1 MTNAIE
7 LTRWHNSDW
16 HKIFYT
22 IKYKIIIEPKSKTMQ
37 IMKSLKSFALAG
49 TVVLFYACGSSD
61 KNEDKSEAQ
70 ITDPEDTVQ
79 NEVETTDET
88 EYVEATAE
96 MTATSGSGVTGK
108 ATFTDLGDGTV
119 TFKLMVEN
127 VSAGAHAVH
136 IHEKGDCSASDGT
149 SAGGH
154 WNPTNTK
161 HGKRAVDMEYHKGD
175 IDNMEVGEDG
185 KGVMEMTIEGWS
197 IGGSDTTNIL
207 NKAVIIHEGAD
218 DFTSQPSGAAGARI
232 ACGVIKSVE

>member
-1 MTNAIE
+1 
-7 LTRWHNSDW
+7 
-16 HKIFYT
+16 
-22 IKYKIIIEPKSKTMQ
+22 
-37 IMKSLKSFALAG
+37 MKSLKTLALAG
-49 TVVLFYACGSSD
+49 TVALLYACGPAD
-61 KNEDKSEAQ
+61 KKGETSEAQ

-79 NEVETTDET
+79 NEVVTAEETD
-88 EYVEATAE
+88 YVEAMAE
-96 MTATSGSGVTGK
+96 MKATSGSKVTGK

-127 VSAGAHAVH
+127 VPAGAHAVH
-136 IHEKGDCSASDGT
+136 LHEKGDCSAADGT

-154 WNPTNTK
+154 WNPMNTK

-207 NKAVIIHEGAD
+207 DKAVIIHAGAD

-232 ACGVIKSVE
+232 ACGVIKLVE